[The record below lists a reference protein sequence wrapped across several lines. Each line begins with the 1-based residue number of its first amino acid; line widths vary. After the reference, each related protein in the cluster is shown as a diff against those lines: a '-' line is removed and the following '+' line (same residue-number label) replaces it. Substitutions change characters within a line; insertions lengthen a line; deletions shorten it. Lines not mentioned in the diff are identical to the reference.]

1 MKIISS
7 FVVKVKG
14 LPPTAPFARVS
25 QEDPST
31 LPWLPASGVVTQEL

>member
-1 MKIISS
+1 M
-7 FVVKVKG
+7 KG

-31 LPWLPASGVVTQEL
+31 LPWLPALVVSAGAVVQVAVHSNY